1 MLSLGRGNNVIVT
14 GISGQDGAYLAKLL
28 YNKGY
33 KVYGTVRE
41 GLESNLYGLEYL
53 RIKDKLSIIP
63 IDMMDYK
70 KVFRLLEN
78 VKPIEIYN
86 LAAQSSVAVSFADPK
101 ETLQYNVKTVLYLL
115 EAISKLDPGIRFYQA
130 SSSEMYGNANKLPIN
145 EETPLNPIS
154 PYAKS
159 KAEAHLLVKE
169 YREKYNLFAATG
181 ILFNHESVLRK
192 DNFFVKKVIRDSILI
207 KKGKKEYLEVGNIDV
222 KRDFGYGPCY
232 VEAMWKILQANIPD
246 DYIICSGNSICL
258 RDIILY
264 VFDLLDIEESKI
276 IINPQYYRPNDIQ
289 DIYGD
294 NSKARQRLD
303 WQYEMSFFEVLDILV
318 REERLKM

>member
-28 YNKGY
+28 CDKGY

-41 GLESNLYGLEYL
+41 GMESKLFGLEYL
-53 RIKDKLSIIP
+53 KIKDKLSIIP

-78 VKPIEIYN
+78 VKPVEVYN
-86 LAAQSSVAVSFADPK
+86 LAAQSSVAVSFANPK
-101 ETLQYNVKTVLYLL
+101 ETLRYNVKTVLYLL
-115 EAISKLDPGIRFYQA
+115 EAIMKLDPDIRFYQA
-130 SSSEMYGNANKLPIN
+130 SSSEMYGNASKLPIN

-159 KAEAHLLVKE
+159 KAEAHLLVKK

-207 KKGKKEYLEVGNIDV
+207 KKGEKEYLEVGNIDV
-222 KRDFGYGPCY
+222 KRDFGYSPYY
-232 VEAMWKILQANIPD
+232 VEAMWRILQANTPD
-246 DYIICSGNSICL
+246 DYIICSGNSIYL

-264 VFDLLDIEESKI
+264 VFDLLDLEESKI

-294 NSKARQRLD
+294 NSKARQQLD

-318 REERLKM
+318 REEWVKM